1 MDEKMLIFNFILQK
15 VKEIFSKV
23 TESKDYS
30 FYSLCSNM
38 IDFGEEF
45 KPYLL
50 EANGCLK
57 CFGRSDIDFE
67 HMNINNI
74 WEELKVHINNIEW
87 VLKRKYEMKNLSVNF
102 LKKKINFKTMSI
114 YYLDDHGTRV

>member
-1 MDEKMLIFNFILQK
+1 VLLKAQQIFAK
-15 VKEIFSKV
+15 VISNKEYK
-23 TESKDYS
+23 
-30 FYSLCSNM
+30 FYSLCANM

-57 CFGRSDIDFE
+57 CFGRPDIEFE

-74 WEELKVHINNIEW
+74 REELKVHINNI
-87 VLKRKYEMKNLSVNF
+87 
-102 LKKKINFKTMSI
+102 
-114 YYLDDHGTRV
+114 

>member
-1 MDEKMLIFNFILQK
+1 
-15 VKEIFSKV
+15 
-23 TESKDYS
+23 
-30 FYSLCSNM
+30 M

-57 CFGRSDIDFE
+57 CFGRPDIEFE

-74 WEELKVHINNIEW
+74 REELKVHINNI
-87 VLKRKYEMKNLSVNF
+87 
-102 LKKKINFKTMSI
+102 
-114 YYLDDHGTRV
+114 